1 MKMNL
6 KNIINYIELYKEF
19 LVKHFKIFFL
29 ERLFRYNNYLNKLS
43 RYLSY
48 I

>member
-19 LVKHFKIFFL
+19 LVKYFFL
-29 ERLFRYNNYLNKLS
+29 EILFRYNNYLKRIS
-43 RYLSY
+43 
-48 I
+48 